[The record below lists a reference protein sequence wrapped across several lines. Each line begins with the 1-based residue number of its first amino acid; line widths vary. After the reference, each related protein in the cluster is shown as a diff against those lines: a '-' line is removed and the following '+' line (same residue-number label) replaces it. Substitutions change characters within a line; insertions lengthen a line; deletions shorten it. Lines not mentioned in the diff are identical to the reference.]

1 MRKGVVLLGM
11 LSSALVVMGCS
22 FSQQQVPQQEV
33 IQQTGERLT
42 RALTGGICDTPNL
55 TELQKPIPPCE
66 PLDIKPFPEADIKN
80 IEDVVRNCKYQKGH
94 FFYAPF

>member
-22 FSQQQVPQQEV
+22 FSQQAVPQEE
-33 IQQTGERLT
+33 ILSHSGEQLT
-42 RALTGGICDTPNL
+42 QAFTGGTCDTPNL
-55 TELQKPIPPCE
+55 AELQKPIPPCK